1 MPIAVLLVDDVEA
14 VRRMVRTAL
23 RLRGGF
29 EVVGEA
35 SSGAEA
41 VQLADGLHPDIV
53 VLDLGLPDIA
63 GREVLTRIRSHSP
76 GSRVVVFTGM
86 DLTEQEWITG
96 QVEGYVGKDAD
107 LRYLVDLL
115 EALGQPHAT
124 EAAIDLPHELTSVA
138 MARRFVTQQVT
149 DWHAEQIL
157 ADAVLVTS
165 ELTAN
170 AITHA
175 DSQCRIRLSL
185 TDATLRIDVIDAG
198 TGTPEPQLADLT
210 AEHGRG
216 LRMVAAVAAAWGME
230 ALPDDG
236 KLVWAELKRPVD
248 GYQRQL
254 QS

>member
-1 MPIAVLLVDDVEA
+1 M
-14 VRRMVRTAL
+14 
-23 RLRGGF
+23 
-29 EVVGEA
+29 
-35 SSGAEA
+35 
-41 VQLADGLHPDIV
+41 
-53 VLDLGLPDIA
+53 
-63 GREVLTRIRSHSP
+63 LTRIRSHSP

-138 MARRFVTQQVT
+138 TARRFVTQQVT

-198 TGTPEPQLADLT
+198 TGTPEPQPPT
-210 AEHGRG
+210 SR
-216 LRMVAAVAAAWGME
+216 RSTAAACAWSPRWPPRG
-230 ALPDDG
+230 A
-236 KLVWAELKRPVD
+236 WRPSPATESSS
-248 GYQRQL
+248 GP
-254 QS
+254 S

>member
-1 MPIAVLLVDDVEA
+1 MPIAVLLVDDVEV

-35 SSGAEA
+35 GSGADA
-41 VQLADGLHPDIV
+41 VQLADALQPDIV

-63 GREVLTRIRSHSP
+63 GREVFTRIRRHSP

-86 DLTEQEWITG
+86 EATDHGWITG
-96 QVEGYVGKDAD
+96 QVDGFVGKDAD

-115 EALGQPHAT
+115 ETLGQPPTT
-124 EAAIDLPHELTSVA
+124 EATFDLPHELASVA
-138 MARRFVTQQVT
+138 AARRLVAQQVT
-149 DWHAEQIL
+149 EWQAEQL
-157 ADAVLVTS
+157 LDDAVLVIS
-165 ELTAN
+165 ELATN

-175 DSQCRIRLSL
+175 DSPCRVRLSL
-185 TDATLRIDVIDAG
+185 TPATLRIDVIDAG
-198 TGTPEPQLADLT
+198 SGTPEPQLTDLT

-216 LRMVAAVAAAWGME
+216 LGMVAAVAAAWGME
-230 ALPDDG
+230 ALPGEG

-248 GYQRQL
+248 SYRA
-254 QS
+254 